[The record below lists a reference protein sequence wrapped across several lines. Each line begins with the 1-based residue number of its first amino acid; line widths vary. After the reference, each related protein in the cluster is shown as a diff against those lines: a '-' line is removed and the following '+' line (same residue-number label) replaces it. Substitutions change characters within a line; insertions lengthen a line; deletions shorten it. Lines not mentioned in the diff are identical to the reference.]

1 MFRRH
6 IHDGVGLILYVQFH
20 DIILERHLHVLD
32 MNGNAAQ
39 TLLKNLIV
47 KARRIDFNIRT
58 ILFVRR
64 RLEYNLTNVGY
75 NRSANCICKTHI
87 DTMESK
93 CERIIFG
100 GNIVDSWIHGWRR
113 LLWYN
118 SRMYLECI

>member
-1 MFRRH
+1 
-6 IHDGVGLILYVQFH
+6 
-20 DIILERHLHVLD
+20 

-93 CERIIFG
+93 SERIIFG
-100 GNIVDSWIHGWRR
+100 GNIVDSWIHDWRR
-113 LLWYN
+113 LL
-118 SRMYLECI
+118 